1 MKIIHSDNAPA
12 ALGPYSQAYE
22 ANGFVFTAG
31 ELGIDPQTGKLPEGI
46 AAQAEQACKNIE
58 AILEASGLS
67 MMNVIKTTCFLADMA
82 DFAAMNEV
90 YSTFFKEPFP
100 ARSAVAVKALPKGA
114 LVEVECVAVK

>member
-58 AILEASGLS
+58 ATLEASWQIWQISRSS
-67 MMNVIKTTCFLADMA
+67 MK
-82 DFAAMNEV
+82 
-90 YSTFFKEPFP
+90 STE
-100 ARSAVAVKALPKGA
+100 SIL
-114 LVEVECVAVK
+114 

>member
-58 AILEASGLS
+58 AILESSGLS
-67 MMNVIKTTCFLADMA
+67 MMNFKVF
-82 DFAAMNEV
+82 NEIYGKHFV
-90 YSTFFKEPFP
+90 SKP
-100 ARSAVAVKALPKGA
+100 ARSCFAAKTLPGGGLCVIEAVAAR
-114 LVEVECVAVK
+114 

>member
-1 MKIIHSDNAPA
+1 MKIIHADNAPA

-67 MMNVIKTTCFLADMA
+67 MMNVIKTTCSLADMA
-82 DFAAMNEV
+82 DFKVFNEIYGKHFV
-90 YSTFFKEPFP
+90 SKP
-100 ARSAVAVKALPKGA
+100 ARSCFAAKTLPGGGLCVIEAVAAR
-114 LVEVECVAVK
+114 

>member
-46 AAQAEQACKNIE
+46 AAQAEQACKN
-58 AILEASGLS
+58 SGSFRTVHDECHQNNL
-67 MMNVIKTTCFLADMA
+67 
-82 DFAAMNEV
+82 
-90 YSTFFKEPFP
+90 
-100 ARSAVAVKALPKGA
+100 LPRRHG
-114 LVEVECVAVK
+114 